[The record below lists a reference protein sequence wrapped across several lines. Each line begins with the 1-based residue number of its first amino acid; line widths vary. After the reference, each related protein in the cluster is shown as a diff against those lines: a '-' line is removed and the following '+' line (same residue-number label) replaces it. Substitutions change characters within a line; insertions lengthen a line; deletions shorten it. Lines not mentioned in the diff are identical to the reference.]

1 MTAHLFVINLHLSE
15 RVMGVEVDNAIAHLD
30 ELARSRGYN
39 VVKRMTAWTKL
50 ITAVP
55 VGKAQ
60 LETLVTGVHTRV
72 DNFCL

>member
-1 MTAHLFVINLHLSE
+1 M
-15 RVMGVEVDNAIAHLD
+15 RYLD

-55 VGKAQ
+55 GGKAQ

>member
-1 MTAHLFVINLHLSE
+1 M
-15 RVMGVEVDNAIAHLD
+15 D

-55 VGKAQ
+55 GRKSA
-60 LETLVTGVHTRV
+60 TR
-72 DNFCL
+72 DARDGSAYQGR